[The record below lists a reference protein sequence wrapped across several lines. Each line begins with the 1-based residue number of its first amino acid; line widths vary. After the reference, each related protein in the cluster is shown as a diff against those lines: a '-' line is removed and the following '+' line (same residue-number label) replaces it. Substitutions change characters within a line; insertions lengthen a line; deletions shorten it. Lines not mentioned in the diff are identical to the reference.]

1 MNNSRCN
8 SFRYFLLFF
17 AVSICSVS
25 PAIWSN
31 EDSLAIAHVDRF
43 AKALQQG
50 DVQGVRNALAKNVL
64 IYESGGVEASLE
76 EYASHHMGADMK
88 FLAGMETELLSRH
101 EFTEGNMAVVTT
113 LTRMRGMYRGKTV
126 DNRSTE
132 TLVLNRIEGQWK
144 IIHVHWS
151 SR

>member
-1 MNNSRCN
+1 
-8 SFRYFLLFF
+8 
-17 AVSICSVS
+17 
-25 PAIWSN
+25 
-31 EDSLAIAHVDRF
+31 
-43 AKALQQG
+43 
-50 DVQGVRNALAKNVL
+50 
-64 IYESGGVEASLE
+64 
-76 EYASHHMGADMK
+76 MK